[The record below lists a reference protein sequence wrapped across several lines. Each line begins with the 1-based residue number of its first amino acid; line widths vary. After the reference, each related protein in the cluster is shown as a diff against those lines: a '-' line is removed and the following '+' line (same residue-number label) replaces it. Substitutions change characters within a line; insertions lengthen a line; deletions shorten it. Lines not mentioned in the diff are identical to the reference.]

1 MLKVKDIFDGI
12 ESKIINYLNQSRSQS
27 MGPIFIVAAPR
38 TGSTLLYELFISQ
51 FKSAYFSNLT
61 NLYFPSRPIL
71 GAYLQHLLRMSHYN
85 VRGSVY
91 GKIPGLSSP
100 SEGSRV
106 ISNWY
111 GGGHPSQVVSSEI
124 IESKRDHFIS
134 TISAMQALFGR
145 PIIVKNAW
153 NCFRIDSLQRLLPN
167 ARFVWLRRDIYFAA
181 ISDLNARYVT
191 KGSPKAWNSAT
202 PADYHKLQSSPYW
215 EQVVENQYSYNI
227 AIDESLSELP
237 SEQTYML
244 WYEDLVTEPGN
255 VLRNVT
261 ARFNLDHHRRKNQSQ
276 QIKVPLPAIDQK
288 LLSEQDKSLVSA
300 YIESNINRFGPHRYA
315 MEKNAVYR

>member
-12 ESKIINYLNQSRSQS
+12 ESKILNYLNQSRSRY
-27 MGPIFIVAAPR
+27 GPDFYCRAPDR
-38 TGSTLLYELFISQ
+38 IHLAYELFISQ

-153 NCFRIDSLQRLLPN
+153 NCFRIDSLQRRQMHALSGFGEISTSLP
-167 ARFVWLRRDIYFAA
+167 FQ
-181 ISDLNARYVT
+181 IS
-191 KGSPKAWNSAT
+191 
-202 PADYHKLQSSPYW
+202 
-215 EQVVENQYSYNI
+215 
-227 AIDESLSELP
+227 
-237 SEQTYML
+237 ML
-244 WYEDLVTEPGN
+244 DT
-255 VLRNVT
+255 
-261 ARFNLDHHRRKNQSQ
+261 
-276 QIKVPLPAIDQK
+276 
-288 LLSEQDKSLVSA
+288 
-300 YIESNINRFGPHRYA
+300 
-315 MEKNAVYR
+315 